1 MKNNWEIKTLGEV
14 CEFRRGL
21 TYSKGD
27 EVPFS
32 GNAVLRANNIDLET
46 STLNFDEIRYISDDI
61 EIPQSKKLVKNS
73 VMICTAS
80 GSKPH
85 LGKVA
90 FVDND
95 YEYAFGGF
103 MGLLVPNVTIV
114 DPKYFFT
121 ILTSGQFRN
130 HVDSLT
136 LGANINN
143 LKFSQIQDYEVAI
156 PPLAEQKR
164 IVKILDEK
172 FGAIEELKRVTE
184 QQIADTKEL
193 FESRLEEI
201 VTSPNEGW
209 LHETI
214 DDVALVKG
222 GKRVPKGEKLLKV
235 KTKHPYIR
243 VSDFDHK
250 GGVDQSDIHYISEE
264 IFKKIKQYTITDR
277 DLFIS
282 IAGTIGIS
290 GVVPAVLSGAN
301 LTENACKLVLKKELN
316 LRYLL
321 YFTRSKS
328 FQNQAGLLTRTAA
341 QPKLALTRIKTIS
354 FSYPQTLTDQNRIV
368 KELDELFDKTK
379 DLEVIFRRKIV
390 DLDELKKSYLEQ
402 AFSGKL

>member
-1 MKNNWEIKTLGEV
+1 MVNLKDEWEIKKLGEV

-32 GNAVLRANNIDLET
+32 NNAVFRANNIDLET
-46 STLNFDEIRYISDDI
+46 NTLNFNEIRYISDDI
-61 EIPQSKKLVKNS
+61 EIPHSKKLVKNS

-80 GSKPH
+80 GSKSH

-90 FVDND
+90 FIDKD

-114 DPKYFFT
+114 DPKYFFI
-121 ILTSGQFRN
+121 ILTSGQFRD

-143 LKFSQIQDYEVAI
+143 LKFSQIQDYEVTI

-193 FESRLEEI
+193 FESRLNEI
-201 VTSPNEGW
+201 FHNDEWNKVAFEDVCVLQRGYDLPTRLRKEGVYPLLSANGVTDY
-209 LHETI
+209 I
-214 DDVALVKG
+214 DQFKVKG
-222 GKRVPKGEKLLKV
+222 P
-235 KTKHPYIR
+235 
-243 VSDFDHK
+243 
-250 GGVDQSDIHYISEE
+250 GVTTGRSGSIGFIHYIDSDFWPLNTALY
-264 IFKKIKQYTITDR
+264 IKDFKGNNEKFVYYFLRTF
-277 DLFIS
+277 DLSRFS
-282 IAGTIGIS
+282 
-290 GVVPAVLSGAN
+290 SGAGVPTLNRNHVHSEVVRATSN
-301 LTENACKLVLKKELN
+301 LNEQK
-316 LRYLL
+316 
-321 YFTRSKS
+321 
-328 FQNQAGLLTRTAA
+328 
-341 QPKLALTRIKTIS
+341 I
-354 FSYPQTLTDQNRIV
+354 IV
-368 KELDELFDKTK
+368 RELDELSEKTK
-379 DLEVIFRRKIV
+379 ALEAIFRRKIA